1 MNLIDYAIS
10 HARVFFGILIFII
23 AAGSSTYI
31 SIPKEAVP
39 DVNIPII
46 YVSLSQKGISAN
58 DSERLLVKPI
68 EDEVKTVEGIKEIRS
83 TAYTGGGNVL
93 LEFDAGFDADKA
105 MDDIREKVDRAKGD
119 LPKEADEPTVNEVN
133 ISAFPII
140 LISLSGNLPDR
151 TLQDLAENLQD
162 EIETIPSVLEAKI
175 GGRRNEQVDVIID
188 TLALEGYNINIEN
201 LINTV
206 NQNNMM
212 VSAGEQDTGDGSFNI
227 KVPGL
232 YETIDDVLDTPI
244 KTFGDSVIT
253 FRDIAKV
260 KRTFEDRKS
269 YANVNGKNSVTI
281 EVSKRVG
288 ENIID
293 TIKKIKEVSEQVTK
307 DFPPSV
313 DISFSQDQSKTI
325 QTMLNSLQNN
335 VIAAIILVLIIILGA
350 LGVRSGF
357 LVGVSIPGSFL
368 SGILLLSIMGFTM
381 NIVVLF
387 ALILSVGLLVDGA
400 IVIVEY
406 ADRKIKEGLTIKES
420 FAGASKKMARPI
432 ISSTATTLAAF
443 VPLLFWPGLAGEFM
457 KYLPITLICVLTSS
471 LFMALLF
478 VPVLGTIINTITRV
492 FLQFVIPTLLS
503 LILFNIFSI
512 LTNYVDINGLKI
524 PLTIIK
530 YLASLALFIF
540 TFIKIIPSV
549 YKISESINKKQGN
562 ISESSKILSS
572 ESDVSVITLKGFI
585 GSYAKLINFLL
596 NHPAKVIVSAILI
609 LVGVSFTY
617 TKIGSGIEFFPEVE
631 PELAKIVVYAR
642 GNLSAKEKRDYV
654 SRVENIILK
663 IQSKNNEFKNIYALS
678 GNISDQS
685 EASEDFIGSIS
696 LEYNDWDK
704 RRKSKVILNEIL
716 NKTKTIKGIKV
727 ESREQEGGPPTGKPI
742 NIKLTSPNKSLLL
755 SESYRLKEFI
765 DSYPELINIEDNFPA
780 PGIEWEINVNRKQA
794 AKFGANISTIGNVI
808 KLATNGIKLGEYRP
822 DDSNDSIPLYLRYPS
837 EGRTLDIIQNL
848 RVNTAVGLVP
858 IANFVEIIANNRT
871 GNIVRVNSKNA
882 INIQADL
889 EVGVYA
895 DAKVK
900 EMEYVLGINNFPPSF
915 RGKPIE
921 NLKKF
926 NLDPRIKV
934 QLIGENQDQKEAQ
947 DFLSKAF
954 AVALFM
960 MLMILLLQFN
970 SFYSGF
976 LILFSVVM
984 STTGVFIGLMI
995 TGQAFSIVMTGVG
1008 VIALAGIVVNNNIIL
1023 IDTFDFLKNKMPTVR
1038 EAIIKTGAQR
1048 IRPVLLTT
1056 FTTVLGLLPMV
1067 TMTNV
1072 DFVTREITRG
1082 SPDTQ
1087 WWVQL
1092 STAIVFGLIFATI
1105 LTLIVTPSALM
1116 LRENIK
1122 TWYQNKINS

>member
-119 LPKEADEPTVNEVN
+119 LPNEADEPTVNEVN

-478 VPVLGTIINTITRV
+478 VPVLGTIINTIARV

-609 LVGVSFTY
+609 LAGVSFTY

-882 INIQADL
+882 INIQADI

>member
-175 GGRRNEQVDVIID
+175 GGKRNEQVDVIID

-293 TIKKIKEVSEQVTK
+293 TIKKIKEVSAQVTK

-609 LVGVSFTY
+609 LAGVSFTY

-822 DDSNDSIPLYLRYPS
+822 DDSNDSIPMYLRYPS

-882 INIQADL
+882 INIQADI

>member
-119 LPKEADEPTVNEVN
+119 LPNEADEPTVNEVN

-269 YANVNGKNSVTI
+269 YANVNGKNAVTI

-609 LVGVSFTY
+609 LAGVSFTY

-882 INIQADL
+882 INIQADI

-900 EMEYVLGINNFPPSF
+900 EMEYVLGINKSPPSF

>member
-313 DISFSQDQSKTI
+313 DISFSQDQSRTI

-420 FAGASKKMARPI
+420 FAGSSKKMARPI

-609 LVGVSFTY
+609 LAGVSFTY

-822 DDSNDSIPLYLRYPS
+822 DDSNNSIPLYLRYPS

-900 EMEYVLGINNFPPSF
+900 EMEYVLGINKSPPSF

-1072 DFVTREITRG
+1072 DFVTREINRG

>member
-1 MNLIDYAIS
+1 M
-10 HARVFFGILIFII
+10 
-23 AAGSSTYI
+23 
-31 SIPKEAVP
+31 
-39 DVNIPII
+39 
-46 YVSLSQKGISAN
+46 
-58 DSERLLVKPI
+58 
-68 EDEVKTVEGIKEIRS
+68 
-83 TAYTGGGNVL
+83 
-93 LEFDAGFDADKA
+93 
-105 MDDIREKVDRAKGD
+105 
-119 LPKEADEPTVNEVN
+119 
-133 ISAFPII
+133 
-140 LISLSGNLPDR
+140 
-151 TLQDLAENLQD
+151 
-162 EIETIPSVLEAKI
+162 
-175 GGRRNEQVDVIID
+175 IID

-293 TIKKIKEVSEQVTK
+293 TIKKIKEVSVQVTK

-609 LVGVSFTY
+609 LAGVSFTY

-882 INIQADL
+882 INIQADI

-900 EMEYVLGINNFPPSF
+900 EMEYVLGINKSPPSF

>member
-119 LPKEADEPTVNEVN
+119 LPNEADEPTVNEVN

-478 VPVLGTIINTITRV
+478 VPVLGTIINTIARV

-530 YLASLALFIF
+530 YLASLALFYS
-540 TFIKIIPSV
+540 KW
-549 YKISESINKKQGN
+549 IS
-562 ISESSKILSS
+562 
-572 ESDVSVITLKGFI
+572 
-585 GSYAKLINFLL
+585 
-596 NHPAKVIVSAILI
+596 
-609 LVGVSFTY
+609 
-617 TKIGSGIEFFPEVE
+617 
-631 PELAKIVVYAR
+631 
-642 GNLSAKEKRDYV
+642 
-654 SRVENIILK
+654 
-663 IQSKNNEFKNIYALS
+663 
-678 GNISDQS
+678 
-685 EASEDFIGSIS
+685 
-696 LEYNDWDK
+696 
-704 RRKSKVILNEIL
+704 
-716 NKTKTIKGIKV
+716 
-727 ESREQEGGPPTGKPI
+727 
-742 NIKLTSPNKSLLL
+742 
-755 SESYRLKEFI
+755 
-765 DSYPELINIEDNFPA
+765 
-780 PGIEWEINVNRKQA
+780 
-794 AKFGANISTIGNVI
+794 KF
-808 KLATNGIKLGEYRP
+808 
-822 DDSNDSIPLYLRYPS
+822 
-837 EGRTLDIIQNL
+837 
-848 RVNTAVGLVP
+848 
-858 IANFVEIIANNRT
+858 
-871 GNIVRVNSKNA
+871 
-882 INIQADL
+882 
-889 EVGVYA
+889 
-895 DAKVK
+895 
-900 EMEYVLGINNFPPSF
+900 M
-915 RGKPIE
+915 
-921 NLKKF
+921 
-926 NLDPRIKV
+926 
-934 QLIGENQDQKEAQ
+934 
-947 DFLSKAF
+947 
-954 AVALFM
+954 
-960 MLMILLLQFN
+960 
-970 SFYSGF
+970 
-976 LILFSVVM
+976 
-984 STTGVFIGLMI
+984 
-995 TGQAFSIVMTGVG
+995 
-1008 VIALAGIVVNNNIIL
+1008 
-1023 IDTFDFLKNKMPTVR
+1023 
-1038 EAIIKTGAQR
+1038 
-1048 IRPVLLTT
+1048 
-1056 FTTVLGLLPMV
+1056 
-1067 TMTNV
+1067 
-1072 DFVTREITRG
+1072 
-1082 SPDTQ
+1082 
-1087 WWVQL
+1087 
-1092 STAIVFGLIFATI
+1092 
-1105 LTLIVTPSALM
+1105 
-1116 LRENIK
+1116 
-1122 TWYQNKINS
+1122 